1 MTAYGTAGAYRRLT
15 QEEADLIC
23 TKHDRLWT
31 ARPGGAR
38 AVFSWL
44 DLTGLNFRGRNLCDA
59 DFTGAILHGAKFCN
73 ARLDHAVF
81 FGADLQEADLSE
93 SSMRRSDLRG
103 ACMRGADLTG
113 ADLFEADLREGSIA
127 AVDRAKGLRLLEHVN
142 RVADAQGATLAGAN
156 LERSKLSGVIAIRAD
171 FTDAIM
177 KDAKLVRANLKQA
190 TMSGANL
197 AGADLSG
204 ADLSGADLRDAVLVG
219 ATIYAC
225 NTTDARM
232 DGALTDLPSGKD
244 VSELPYAE
252 MVAAHAQWCETGG
265 KEGAP
270 SVFDGA
276 DLRALNSIK
285 GYNLTALSAK
295 GAVFYGLNM
304 EGVQLQGAR
313 LEGADLRSCNLRRAD
328 LRGARLAGAKFSGS
342 DLREAQMGPLL
353 IGPERVLPCD
363 MTRAVAKGADF
374 SHADLRQAIMV
385 LSDVSRSNFTGAI
398 MRHVDLTG
406 AHRAGAKGLEAA
418 VPPPPTAQS
427 PPSATAAPSP
437 APIRAAQQR

>member
-1 MTAYGTAGAYRRLT
+1 MSAIGTAGAYRRLT

-38 AVFSWL
+38 AVFSWM
-44 DLTGLNFRGRNLCDA
+44 DLSGLNFRGKNLCDA
-59 DFTGAILHGAKFCN
+59 DFTGALLVGAKFSG

-93 SSMRRSDLRG
+93 ASMRRSDLRG
-103 ACMRGADLTG
+103 ACMRGADLSG

-142 RVADAQGATLAGAN
+142 RVAEAQGANLAGAN

-177 KDAKLVRANLKQA
+177 KDCKLVRANLKQA
-190 TMSGANL
+190 SMSGANL

-204 ADLSGADLRDAVLVG
+204 ADLQGADMRDCVLVG

-244 VSELPYAE
+244 VTELPYAD
-252 MVAAHAQWCETGG
+252 MVAAHAQWCETAGQAG
-265 KEGAP
+265 EP

-276 DLRALNSIK
+276 DLRALKSIK

-295 GAVFYGLNM
+295 GAVFYGLDM
-304 EGVQLQGAR
+304 EGVQLQGAH
-313 LEGADLRSCNLRRAD
+313 LEGADMRSCNLRRAD
-328 LRGARLAGAKFSGS
+328 LRGARLSGVKLSGS
-342 DLREAQMGPLL
+342 DLREALLGPLL
-353 IGPERVLPCD
+353 IGPDRVLPCD
-363 MTRAVAKGADF
+363 MTRMVAKGTDF
-374 SHADLRQAIMV
+374 SGADLRQAVMI
-385 LSDVSRSNFTGAI
+385 LSDVSRSNFTGAM
-398 MRHVDLTG
+398 MRQVERTG
-406 AHRAGAKGLEAA
+406 AHRPGAKGLDI
-418 VPPPPTAQS
+418 PPPP
-427 PPSATAAPSP
+427 PPAE
-437 APIRAAQQR
+437 

>member
-1 MTAYGTAGAYRRLT
+1 MSAYGTAGAYRRLT

-44 DLTGLNFRGRNLCDA
+44 DLSGLNFRGRNLCDA
-59 DFTGAILHGAKFCN
+59 DFTGAILHGAKFAN

-81 FGADLQEADLSE
+81 FGADLQDADLSE

-103 ACMRGADLTG
+103 ACLRAADLTG

-142 RVADAQGATLAGAN
+142 RVAEAQGATLAGAN

-171 FTDAIM
+171 FTDAVM

-190 TMSGANL
+190 SMSGANL

-252 MVAAHAQWCETGG
+252 MVAAHALWCETGG

-276 DLRALNSIK
+276 DLRALSSIK

-295 GAVFYGLNM
+295 GAVFYGLDM

-328 LRGARLAGAKFSGS
+328 LRGARLSGAKLSGS
-342 DLREAQMGPLL
+342 DLREALLGPLL
-353 IGPERVLPCD
+353 IGPDRVLPCD
-363 MTRAVAKGADF
+363 LTRAVAKGTDF
-374 SHADLRQAIMV
+374 SNADMRQAVMV
-385 LSDVSRSNFTGAI
+385 LSDVSRSNFSGAALRQI
-398 MRHVDLTG
+398 DLTG
-406 AHRAGAKGLEAA
+406 AHRAGAKGLD
-418 VPPPPTAQS
+418 V
-427 PPSATAAPSP
+427 PSP
-437 APIRAAQQR
+437 AAPAPAAG

>member
-1 MTAYGTAGAYRRLT
+1 MSAIGTAGAYRRLI

-23 TKHDRLWT
+23 TRHDRLWT

-38 AVFSWL
+38 AVFSWM
-44 DLTGLNFRGRNLCDA
+44 DLSGLNFRGRNLCDA
-59 DFTGAILHGAKFCN
+59 DFTGAILHRAKFSG

-93 SSMRRSDLRG
+93 ASMRRSDLRG
-103 ACMRGADLTG
+103 ACMRGADISG
-113 ADLFEADLREGSIA
+113 ADLSEADLLEGAIA

-142 RVADAQGATLAGAN
+142 RVAEAQGATLAGAN

-171 FTDAIM
+171 FTDAVM
-177 KDAKLVRANLKQA
+177 KDCKLVRANLKQA
-190 TMSGANL
+190 TMSGVNL

-244 VSELPYAE
+244 VTELPYAD
-252 MVAAHAQWCETGG
+252 MVAAHAQWCETAGR
-265 KEGAP
+265 EGAP

-276 DLRALNSIK
+276 DLRALGSIK
-285 GYNLTALSAK
+285 GFNLTALSAK
-295 GAVFYGLNM
+295 GAVFYGLDM
-304 EGVQLQGAR
+304 EGVQLQGAH

-328 LRGARLAGAKFSGS
+328 LRGARLHGAKLSGS
-342 DLREAQMGPLL
+342 DLREAQLGPLL
-353 IGPERVLPCD
+353 LGPERVLPCD
-363 MTRAVAKGADF
+363 MTRAVAKNADF
-374 SHADLRQAIMV
+374 SGADMRQAVMT
-385 LSDVSRSNFTGAI
+385 LSDLTRSNFTGAL
-398 MRHVDLTG
+398 MRQADLTG
-406 AHRAGAKGLEAA
+406 APRPGAKGLEA
-418 VPPPPTAQS
+418 PPPAP
-427 PPSATAAPSP
+427 AAPP
-437 APIRAAQQR
+437 VAAAE